1 MFWKAV
7 SSLIMVVALHAALP
21 VNAFAATY
29 DFFLGNEPVAG
40 VSDDEYEIHE
50 LVNRERS
57 RARLRE
63 LEWDNRLANLAR
75 AYSRRMAREH
85 FFDHYDPDGN
95 TVIDRANNYRI
106 RDWRKIGENLFVAEG
121 LDQIT
126 SFAVRGWMRSR
137 THRQNILNRSWNAAG
152 VGIAAS
158 RDGRIYVTQVFIQN

>member
-1 MFWKAV
+1 MFWKAL
-7 SSLIMVVALHAALP
+7 SFLILIMAISTALP
-21 VNAFAATY
+21 MNASAATY
-29 DFFLGNEPVAG
+29 DFFLGFAVA
-40 VSDDEYEIHE
+40 SDKEYEIHE
-50 LVNRERS
+50 LVNGERS

-63 LEWDNRLANLAR
+63 LEWDDRLANLAR

-95 TVIDRANNYRI
+95 TVIDRANSYRI
-106 RDWRKIGENLFVAEG
+106 RNWRKIGENLFFAHG
-121 LDQIT
+121 LDHIT

-152 VGIAAS
+152 VGIAES